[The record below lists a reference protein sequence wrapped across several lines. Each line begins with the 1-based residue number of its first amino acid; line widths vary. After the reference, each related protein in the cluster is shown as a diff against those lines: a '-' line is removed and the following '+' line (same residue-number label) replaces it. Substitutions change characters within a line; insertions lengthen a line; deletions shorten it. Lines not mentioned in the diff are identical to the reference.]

1 MFEALRGLR
10 DAVAPESGN
19 TAAVTNSEPD
29 FEEFWQNY
37 RNADEDSIAAVQ
49 RVTNGVAPQKRDDF
63 IRVYQLVEREK
74 DAGLVATLA
83 SRVLEKSADVQ
94 DRVSNIKGMDR
105 TRSEQMSR
113 IQELLELNQII
124 EAELKDTH
132 TSAIQKR
139 SHVRA
144 SLQALTCQALGIE
157 VCQDF

>member
-124 EAELKDTH
+124 EAELKVTH